1 MPYPLATVM
10 PLKIESETDSGDYAA
25 TLDRCLNEIGWEKKL
40 PLNGKRID
48 GRYHGLG
55 VGCYFEGGAS
65 GPREHARLQIQEDGR
80 IAVFVGSSGVG
91 QGIETAFAQIAADA
105 LEVPLSRIAG
115 VLHGSTHY
123 LPEGFGSYSSRA
135 TVMGGS
141 AIVMAAQNLR
151 DALRAAAASPLGCDA
166 KSIEIT
172 ENGVVGPDKRALSF
186 AEFAG
191 LSADGSFS
199 SNKRTYSYGAHAA
212 HVAVDAETGAVEV
225 LDYVGVEDVGR
236 IVNPKT
242 LHGQTLGAI
251 VQGLGGTLMEHLVYD
266 SSGQLLTASLAD
278 YLLPTACEFPHI
290 RVIETEDYPA
300 PHNPLGAKGA
310 GEGGIIPVGGVI
322 ANAVAAAL
330 SDFHIQPNGLP
341 LSPPCVWSMLQ
352 KK

>member
-1 MPYPLATVM
+1 
-10 PLKIESETDSGDYAA
+10 
-25 TLDRCLNEIGWEKKL
+25 
-40 PLNGKRID
+40 
-48 GRYHGLG
+48 
-55 VGCYFEGGAS
+55 
-65 GPREHARLQIQEDGR
+65 
-80 IAVFVGSSGVG
+80 VFVGSSGVG

-115 VLHGSTHY
+115 VFHGSTHY

-172 ENGVVGPDKRALSF
+172 ENGVVGPDKKARSF

-266 SSGQLLTASLAD
+266 SNGQLLTASLAD
-278 YLLPTACEFPHI
+278 YLIPSACEFPHI
-290 RVIETEDYPA
+290 RVIATEDYPA

-322 ANAVAAAL
+322 ANAVASAL